1 MTATLLAGNAPAVA
15 DELVGIRWERLEQ
28 LGVLAQR
35 PGLQLRYVHGH
46 VAVFDAAPAALTD
59 DVHVL
64 FRNSASP
71 GEGYYLVDHL
81 HGHQP
86 APGVELV
93 FQSARGWALFRLPE
107 YDIAKALDHEHFLYP
122 LPESYDLRLPI
133 ATAARPLDRDPSP
146 AVMEWI
152 SSVSPD
158 RLRGHV
164 EQLSLHDPAL
174 GAVAG
179 NVRTRYARRP
189 ETFESTLYIQQQ
201 LNAALEGG
209 TVVLD
214 SFRIE
219 PSDSLMYNVV
229 AELPGTDPDAGYY
242 VICAHYDAVGS
253 RSRARHMAAIGE
265 TDAGWRWNKHPAP
278 GADDNGSGVALVLES
293 ARVLSQMPPPPWSIR
308 FVAWSGEELGL
319 WGSRHYAGEAR
330 QRDDHIL
337 GVLNFDMIGF
347 NDLAQRLELVTNPAS
362 RWLVDH
368 LRATNDRYQ
377 IGLQIDLL
385 EDPFAGLSDHAPF
398 WARGY
403 DAILGIEN
411 YLPTDSSHVA
421 VVRGDYR
428 VNSQYHSVADLP
440 DSINWELVADVTR
453 LTVAAMSQF
462 GQEQGLPNLAV
473 FTGDAQGVGDDL
485 RIQVANLGVADVS
498 QPFDIRVSRCDTDS
512 TSCAIIH
519 DMPVTSP
526 LPAGGVLRID
536 VPWQRFGDTVLFIE
550 VDPQDDI
557 EEEGP
562 AQDNSVFQ
570 RLQLV
575 PSELVVYPNPF
586 RAANGE
592 AVRFS
597 GLPFFSRVKIL
608 SLGGELVWE
617 GREEDQGELSRE
629 IRWGATNA
637 NGFSV
642 GSGIYIYIVST
653 FEGEMIERGKIAVAR

>member
-1 MTATLLAGNAPAVA
+1 QPSPDLAELLGEVST
-15 DELVGIRWERLEQ
+15 ERLQ
-28 LGVLAQR
+28 A
-35 PGLQLRYVHGH
+35 
-46 VAVFDAAPAALTD
+46 
-59 DVHVL
+59 
-64 FRNSASP
+64 
-71 GEGYYLVDHL
+71 
-81 HGHQP
+81 
-86 APGVELV
+86 
-93 FQSARGWALFRLPE
+93 
-107 YDIAKALDHEHFLYP
+107 
-122 LPESYDLRLPI
+122 
-133 ATAARPLDRDPSP
+133 
-146 AVMEWI
+146 
-152 SSVSPD
+152 
-158 RLRGHV
+158 HV
-164 EQLSLHDPAL
+164 EALSLIDPAK
-174 GAVAG
+174 GSVPG
-179 NVRTRYARRP
+179 NLRTRYARRP
-189 ETFESTLYIQQQ
+189 ETFVSTGYIADALSSSLGESM
-201 LNAALEGG
+201 
-209 TVVLD
+209 VHLD
-214 SFRIE
+214 TFRINAV
-219 PSDSLMYNVV
+219 DSLMFNVV
-229 AELPGTDPDAGYY
+229 GELRGTDPDAGYY
-242 VICAHYDAVGS
+242 VICAHYDAIGT
-253 RSRARHMAAIGE
+253 RSRREQLVLLGE
-265 TDAGWRWNKHPAP
+265 DLTGGWDWRVHPSP
-278 GADDNGSGVALVLES
+278 GANDNASGIALVLEA
-293 ARVLSQMPPPPWSIR
+293 ARVLSARTFPWSVKFI
-308 FVAWSGEELGL
+308 AWSGEELGL
-319 WGSRHYAGEAR
+319 WGSRHYANLAG
-330 QRDDHIL
+330 QRGDRIL

-385 EDPFAGLSDHAPF
+385 DDHPCPGLSDHAPF

-473 FTGDAQGVGDDL
+473 FTGDAQGVEDDL

-512 TSCAIIH
+512 TSCVIIH

-562 AQDNSVFQ
+562 AQDNSAFQ
-570 RLQLV
+570 RLRLV

-586 RAANGE
+586 RAADGE

-642 GSGIYIYIVST
+642 GSGVYIYIVST
-653 FEGEMIERGKIAVAR
+653 FEGEMIERGKIAVTR